1 MASLIFVQFCAV
13 ALAYYLYQ
21 VRQRLE
27 PHCGNPTAAYLGPQ
41 ILISVVPRVSH
52 TLEVLTFIVPA
63 PLWKFCTA
71 HRIREFFF
79 PFLATREI
87 PVLGTS
93 PGEPGNIP
101 APNPCPLDFTLPL
114 QRIHKPLLP
123 FTHFLRSYSDVC
135 MLCVSWVRHIHS
147 EKQTPISTLPWVGG
161 RVPMFHRTPPPRIH
175 TPENTF
181 CLLPSLPELS
191 QSTHR
196 HDPRVPGLNLS
207 EDQPGQTCPSA
218 VWFRPTS
225 GFVTAGSG
233 NSTRLQASLSCK

>member
-13 ALAYYLYQ
+13 ALAYYLYR

-161 RVPMFHRTPPPRIH
+161 RVPMFHRTPH
-175 TPENTF
+175 QGSTPLKTLSAF
-181 CLLPSLPELS
+181 SPVS
-191 QSTHR
+191 QSC
-196 HDPRVPGLNLS
+196 PRAPTDMTPGFLVSTSQRTSL
-207 EDQPGQTCPSA
+207 
-218 VWFRPTS
+218 VRPALQL
-225 GFVTAGSG
+225 FGSG
-233 NSTRLQASLSCK
+233 RHQDL